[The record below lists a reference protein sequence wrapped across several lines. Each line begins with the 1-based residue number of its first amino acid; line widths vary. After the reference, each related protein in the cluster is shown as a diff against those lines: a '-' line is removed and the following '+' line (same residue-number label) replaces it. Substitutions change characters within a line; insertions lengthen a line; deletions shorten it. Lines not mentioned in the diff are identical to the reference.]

1 MRYNS
6 QRMFSKSTFASL
18 FLFLILCSCKP
29 PAVVEKKAESGPV
42 EITVSTAQ
50 TRDIQRS
57 IDSVGS
63 LFPMD
68 EAVISAE
75 IDGKLEE
82 VKVDLGDAVEP
93 GQILARISE
102 EEQKYLVAQNNAQ
115 LRQSLEKLGLK
126 NERDKV
132 QDINQT
138 PEVRK
143 ANAEL
148 NEADMRYQRTKKLV
162 EQGIGAKSDLDQTS
176 SRLQSAQA
184 ALDAILNQTRNL
196 IQEVERFQAMLDFQR
211 KKLRDTVIKAPFRA
225 LVKDRQAVM
234 GQFVRV
240 NTPLFTLVKVDPVR
254 LRIDV
259 PERMAPW
266 VRMNQEI
273 TVSLEAFEGKKF
285 MGKIWRIS
293 PTVEQNKRT
302 FMVEALISNP
312 GAALKPGSYARAHVP
327 TEKKEQVIIIP
338 AKSVNYVLGSNKA
351 YIYKNGIIEAR
362 EVKLGERLDQDIEI
376 LEGVLSGEQVAMSQL
391 NRLDTGTKVRIKTN

>member
-6 QRMFSKSTFASL
+6 QRMFSQSTFSSF

-132 QDINQT
+132 QDKKGKGCSDQ
-138 PEVRK
+138 PVALHK
-143 ANAEL
+143 ANL
-148 NEADMRYQRTKKLV
+148 
-162 EQGIGAKSDLDQTS
+162 
-176 SRLQSAQA
+176 
-184 ALDAILNQTRNL
+184 
-196 IQEVERFQAMLDFQR
+196 
-211 KKLRDTVIKAPFRA
+211 
-225 LVKDRQAVM
+225 
-234 GQFVRV
+234 
-240 NTPLFTLVKVDPVR
+240 
-254 LRIDV
+254 
-259 PERMAPW
+259 
-266 VRMNQEI
+266 
-273 TVSLEAFEGKKF
+273 
-285 MGKIWRIS
+285 
-293 PTVEQNKRT
+293 
-302 FMVEALISNP
+302 
-312 GAALKPGSYARAHVP
+312 
-327 TEKKEQVIIIP
+327 
-338 AKSVNYVLGSNKA
+338 
-351 YIYKNGIIEAR
+351 
-362 EVKLGERLDQDIEI
+362 
-376 LEGVLSGEQVAMSQL
+376 
-391 NRLDTGTKVRIKTN
+391 